1 VSEFGATRTLAEFAA
16 SLRYDDIPPE
26 VVAHAKLCLLD
37 TLGCG
42 LFGSTLPW
50 VRIVAETVDEVDQ
63 GRVAVLW
70 GTPNTAS
77 APGAA
82 LVNGTAIH
90 AFELDDLHPRSIV
103 HPGAVVV
110 SAAAATAAHHGDTSG
125 RELLTAIVAG
135 YEVAARVGM
144 SMGAAHLAQGWHPTG
159 THGTLGAAAAAGVML
174 GLTPDQMVHAIGTAG
189 SHSSGLMSAQFSS
202 MVKRLNAGHAAQ
214 SGVMSALLARR
225 SFFGI
230 PDLLENEYGG
240 YLSTFSPTSSPELI
254 TEDLGSVWQTS
265 KVGFKPYSTN
275 GSCHPTIDALLDMRS
290 TRHVTAA
297 DVESVTIHCSTA
309 TFRHVGW
316 PYEPISV
323 TSAQM
328 NLSYIVAVVLT
339 DGDAF
344 IDQFSAERIAD
355 PELAAFARRV
365 HVIVDSAIDAG
376 GDAMRHQTRIDV
388 VLKDG
393 TVLQDERTHARGSA
407 ADPLGLE
414 DVETKF
420 FRLATTAISRN
431 QAELVRQLVG
441 SLESQS
447 DVSGLSTALAG

>member
-1 VSEFGATRTLAEFAA
+1 VSETGATHTLAEFAA
-16 SLRYDDIPPE
+16 SLSYDDIPPE

-50 VRIVAETVDEVDQ
+50 VRIVAETVEEVDQ

-110 SAAAATAAHHGDTSG
+110 SAATASAAHRGVTSG
-125 RELLTAIVAG
+125 RELLTAVVAG

-174 GLTPDQMVHAIGTAG
+174 GLKPNQMVHAIGTAG
-189 SHSSGLMSAQFSS
+189 SQSSGLMSAQFSS

-225 SFFGI
+225 NFLGI

-265 KVGFKPYSTN
+265 RVGFKPYSTN

-290 TRHVTAA
+290 TTHVTAS

-344 IDQFSAERIAD
+344 IDQFSAERIVD
-355 PELAAFARRV
+355 PELAAFAQRV
-365 HVIVDSAIDAG
+365 HVIIDPAIDAG
-376 GDAMRHQTRIDV
+376 GNAMRHQTRINV

-420 FRLATTAISRN
+420 FRLATTAISRDR
-431 QAELVRQLVG
+431 AELVRQLVG
-441 SLESQS
+441 SLESQAA
-447 DVSGLSTALAG
+447 VSGLSMALAG

>member
-1 VSEFGATRTLAEFAA
+1 MSETGPTRVLAEFAA
-16 SLRYDDIPPE
+16 SLRYDDIPPD
-26 VVAHAKLCLLD
+26 VVLHAKLCLLD

-50 VRIVAETVDEVDQ
+50 VRTVEETVGEVDR
-63 GRVAVLW
+63 GRVAALW
-70 GTPNTAS
+70 GSSRTAS

-110 SAAAATAAHHGDTSG
+110 SAALAAAAHQGETSG
-125 RELLTAIVAG
+125 RRLLTAMVAG

-144 SMGAAHLAQGWHPTG
+144 SMGAAHLSQGWHPTG
-159 THGTLGAAAAAGVML
+159 THGTLGAAAAAGVIL
-174 GLTPDQMVHAIGTAG
+174 SLTPDQMVHAIGTAG
-189 SHSSGLMSAQFSS
+189 SQSSGLMSAQFSS

-214 SGVMSALLARR
+214 SGVMAALLARR
-225 SFFGI
+225 DFLGI

-254 TEDLGSVWQTS
+254 TEDLGTVWQVS
-265 KVGFKPYSTN
+265 RVGFKPYSTN
-275 GSCHPTIDALLDMRS
+275 GSCHPTIDALLDLRS
-290 TRHVTAA
+290 REHVTAS

-316 PYEPISV
+316 QYEPISV

-344 IDQFSAERIAD
+344 IDQFSAERIVD
-355 PELAAFARRV
+355 PQLAELARRV
-365 HVIVDSAIDAG
+365 QVIADPAIDAG
-376 GDAMRHQTRIDV
+376 GDAMRHQTKISV

-393 TVLQDERTHARGSA
+393 TVLQDERTHARGSSTH
-407 ADPLGLE
+407 PLE
-414 DVETKF
+414 QADVEDKF
-420 FRLATTAISRN
+420 FRLATTAISRDR
-431 QAELVRQLVG
+431 AEVVRELVA
-441 SLESQS
+441 SLESQP
-447 DVSGLSTALAG
+447 DVDVLSKALAG

>member
-1 VSEFGATRTLAEFAA
+1 MSEAGATRTLAEFAA

-50 VRIVAETVDEVDQ
+50 ARIVAETVHEIDD

-70 GTPNTAS
+70 GTPDTAS

-110 SAAAATAAHHGDTSG
+110 SAATAAAAHQGEVSG
-125 RELLTAIVAG
+125 RELLTAVVAG

-159 THGTLGAAAAAGVML
+159 THGTLGAAAGAGVML
-174 GLTPDQMVHAIGTAG
+174 GLTPDQLVHAIGTAG
-189 SHSSGLMSAQFSS
+189 SQSSGLMSAQFSS

-225 SFFGI
+225 DFLGI

-240 YLSTFSPTSSPELI
+240 YLSTFSPTSTLELI

-265 KVGFKPYSTN
+265 NVGFKPYSTN
-275 GSCHPTIDALLDMRS
+275 GSCHPTIDALLDLRS
-290 TRHVTAA
+290 QTHVTAS

-344 IDQFSAERIAD
+344 IDQFSAERIVD
-355 PELAAFARRV
+355 PELTAFARRV
-365 HVIVDSAIDAG
+365 QVVADPAIDAG
-376 GDAMRHQTRIDV
+376 GDAMRHQSRITV

-407 ADPLGLE
+407 ADPLGAD
-414 DVETKF
+414 DVEAKF
-420 FRLATTAISRN
+420 FRLATTAISRDR
-431 QAELVRQLVG
+431 AELVSELVAT
-441 SLESQS
+441 LESRS
-447 DVSGLSTALAG
+447 DVSGLSTALAT